1 MYVQKKVFEQL
12 NIKILPKQAVSQY
25 KYWFIPYLLDIKPLL
40 LLV

>member
-1 MYVQKKVFEQL
+1 MYVQKQVLEQS

-25 KYWFIPYLLDIKPLL
+25 KYWFILYVLDIKPLL